1 MRFPFAFGFPAGGG
15 FQLAFTDAIRS
26 ALKDGD
32 VGVMGEAVE
41 EGGDAGGI
49 GEDGVPLFEGFI
61 GRQQDGLALVTVVN
75 DFEEQVGG
83 VGVVSDIATF
93 VNDQQGGA
101 GVEAELAAAQAG
113 GIALQIG
120 KQV

>member
-49 GEDGVPLFEGFI
+49 GEDGVPLFGGFI

-83 VGVVSDIATF
+83 GGVVSEIATF
-93 VNDQQGGA
+93 VNDQKGGA
-101 GVEAELAAAQAG
+101 GGRGGVGEGRAG
-113 GIALQIG
+113 G
-120 KQV
+120 